1 MDDSSA
7 LFSFQRF
14 YKNELKLNIC
24 GSSNDLKLQL
34 SGQGLEAR
42 LEFSPPALKM
52 GRVLVGSH
60 GVEAT
65 VVVKN
70 PCTFP
75 IEFYC
80 LDFDE
85 QYLEEEKVRRQVW
98 SPWTR
103 CPSFTA
109 LQHCQACARE
119 MEAIPRA
126 RPALLTRCGKTSIV
140 GVVGREGED
149 RNGVC

>member
-1 MDDSSA
+1 MDKFSA
-7 LFSFQRF
+7 LFSFQRS
-14 YKNELKLNIC
+14 YKYELKLNIH
-24 GSSNDLKLQL
+24 GSSNHLSLHL
-34 SGQGLEAR
+34 SGQGLEPR

-52 GRVLVGSH
+52 GWGLVDSD

-70 PCTFP
+70 PCKFP
-75 IEFYC
+75 IEFYS

-98 SPWTR
+98 SPCTC

-109 LQHCQACARE
+109 LQSSQACVRE
-119 MEAIPRA
+119 MEAMPRA
-126 RPALLTRCGKTSIV
+126 KPALLMCCGGI
-140 GVVGREGED
+140 
-149 RNGVC
+149 